1 MTKRVFPFAF
11 LLQALLLLRALF
23 ISCHR
28 EMKMSGVLILH
39 HTIVASKTHTVHI
52 WHSSSFI
59 CLPQTLSLM
68 FYCAAVFSAFLS
80 MHLLLFLCLLSS
92 HARSQLFDSI
102 SQRSTS
108 PAPHCHSPTSHH
120 PSQTCPAF
128 QFHVRNPPPP
138 LSVFTKRFFN
148 FIDFMFLCSLNTQLV
163 NAEGKRGGKRII
175 TNN

>member
-39 HTIVASKTHTVHI
+39 HTIVASITHTVHI

-68 FYCAAVFSAFLS
+68 FYCAAVVSFNASAAFPLS
-80 MHLLLFLCLLSS
+80 HTRVLSCLIQSVSAAQAPPLTVIHQQATIPHKHAPLF
-92 HARSQLFDSI
+92 
-102 SQRSTS
+102 TS
-108 PAPHCHSPTSHH
+108 MYGILHPHCLWGWRK
-120 PSQTCPAF
+120 A
-128 QFHVRNPPPP
+128 
-138 LSVFTKRFFN
+138 FFN
-148 FIDFMFLCSLNTQLV
+148 FIDFFFFFNLCCL
-163 NAEGKRGGKRII
+163 
-175 TNN
+175 